1 MLIRFYSIH
10 TLFFVYP
17 QLLQLCDCCFH
28 WCQIA
33 NAAVLDMDEILNL
46 QVMIVWKVNL
56 CTSIVSLDYFLFAIG
71 VEFLASTFIYFALL
85 FDLCSIAIRH
95 NATYFSFSIV
105 LG

>member
-10 TLFFVYP
+10 TLFFVYL
-17 QLLQLCDCCFH
+17 QLLQLCDCGFHCGFH

-33 NAAVLDMDEILNL
+33 NAAVLDMDEILTL

-71 VEFLASTFIYFALL
+71 VEFLASMFI
-85 FDLCSIAIRH
+85 
-95 NATYFSFSIV
+95 V
-105 LG
+105 